1 MKTLDL
7 VASANRN
14 LLRNKTRS
22 FLTILAIFVGSFT
35 IILSSAI
42 NAGVNDFI
50 DKQVASIGGD
60 GFIEVMPA
68 AASEQ
73 IMAMMNSGEKVT
85 EYNEKTGSM
94 TSAVISDEDF
104 EKLKNV
110 DGVKNLE
117 VFHVLSTEWMRL
129 EGADKKYNVTVEYF
143 PAGTMNVDLSAGR
156 MTDDKTESE
165 YEIVINEDWLK
176 PFNLGS
182 AEDALGKTVE
192 IAVKQTLKCYTAP
205 SDCLAVVKVKIVGV
219 QAPGV
224 LTMDGDLHINKALDA
239 KLYSL
244 INEGIPEEQLATI
257 FAVGEVD
264 PDRIEE
270 IREVFKNTGSGYSF
284 ITVEDT
290 AGMIRTFFDVILA
303 VFNIFGVIALIA
315 AAIGIINTLFMSVQ
329 ERTREIGLD
338 KALGLS
344 RLKIFL
350 SFTIEAIS
358 LGFWGSAFGIVVSM
372 AIGFGVNNILHQD
385 GGLLEPFPTF
395 NFVKF
400 SPEVVVPIV
409 ILVMFIAFLAGT
421 APALKAAKKHPI
433 DALRYE

>member
-7 VASANRN
+7 ITSANRN

-68 AASEQ
+68 AATEQ
-73 IMAMMNSGEKVT
+73 MMQMMASGEKVT
-85 EYNEKTGSM
+85 EYNDKTGSVA
-94 TSAVISDEDF
+94 SASISNEDF
-104 EKLKNV
+104 EAMKKV
-110 DGVKNLE
+110 DGVKSLE
-117 VFHVLSTEWMRL
+117 VYHMLGTEWMRL
-129 EGADKKYNVTVEYF
+129 KGAEKKYNVSVEYF

-156 MTDDKTESE
+156 MTDDNASE
-165 YEIVINEDWLK
+165 YEIIINEDWLK
-176 PFNLGS
+176 PFGLSS

-192 IAVKQTLKCYTAP
+192 IAAKQTVKCYVTP
-205 SDCLAVVKVKIVGV
+205 SDCTAIVEAKIVGV

-224 LTMDGDLHINKALDA
+224 LTMDGDLHINKALDQ
-239 KLYSL
+239 KLYNL
-244 INEGIPEEQLATI
+244 QNEGISEESLEI
-257 FAVGEVD
+257 YFAVGDVD
-264 PDRIEE
+264 PDKIDD
-270 IREVFKNTGSGYSF
+270 IREAFKNIGSGYSF
-284 ITVEDT
+284 ITVDDT
-290 AGMIRTFFDVILA
+290 VGMIRTFFDVILA

-338 KALGLS
+338 KSLGMS
-344 RLKIFL
+344 RIKIFL
-350 SFTIEAIS
+350 SFSIEAIS
-358 LGFWGSAFGIVVSM
+358 LGFWGSIFGIIISM
-372 AIGFGVNNILHQD
+372 VIGFGANSVLHSA
-385 GGLLEPFPTF
+385 GGFLEPFPTF
-395 NFVKF
+395 NLVKF
-400 SPEVVVPIV
+400 TPEIIIPIV
-409 ILVMFIAFLAGT
+409 LLVMFIAFLAGT
-421 APALKAAKKHPI
+421 APALKAAKKNPI

>member
-7 VASANRN
+7 ITSANRN

-68 AASEQ
+68 AATEQ
-73 IMAMMNSGEKVT
+73 MTQMMTSGEKVT
-85 EYNEKTGSM
+85 EYNDKTGSVA
-94 TSAVISDEDF
+94 SASISNEDF
-104 EKLKNV
+104 EAMKKV
-110 DGVKNLE
+110 DGVKSLE
-117 VFHVLSTEWMRL
+117 VYHMLGTEWMRL
-129 EGADKKYNVTVEYF
+129 KGAEKKYNVSVEYF

-156 MTDDKTESE
+156 MTDDNASE
-165 YEIVINEDWLK
+165 YEIIINEDWLK
-176 PFNLGS
+176 PFGLSS

-192 IAVKQTLKCYTAP
+192 IATKQTVKCYIAP
-205 SDCLAVVKVKIVGV
+205 SDCTAIVEAKIVGV

-224 LTMDGDLHINKALDA
+224 LTMDGDLHINKALDQ

-244 INEGIPEEQLATI
+244 QNEGISEESLEI
-257 FAVGEVD
+257 YFAVGDVA
-264 PDRIEE
+264 PDKIDD
-270 IREVFKNTGSGYSF
+270 IREAFKNIGSGYSF
-284 ITVEDT
+284 ITVDDT
-290 AGMIRTFFDVILA
+290 VGMIRTFFDVILA

-338 KALGLS
+338 KALGMS
-344 RLKIFL
+344 RIKIFL
-350 SFTIEAIS
+350 SFSIEAIS
-358 LGFWGSAFGIVVSM
+358 LGFWGSIFGIIISM
-372 AIGFGVNNILHQD
+372 VIGFGANSVLHST
-385 GGLLEPFPTF
+385 GGFLEPFPTF
-395 NFVKF
+395 NLVKF
-400 SPEVVVPIV
+400 TPEIIIPIV
-409 ILVMFIAFLAGT
+409 LLVMFIAFLAGT
-421 APALKAAKKHPI
+421 APALKAAKKNPI